1 MGEKYTIGLDYG
13 TLSGRG
19 VLARCSDGEILT
31 SAVKEYPH
39 GVMDQTLPDGTTKL
53 PPAWCLEY
61 PADYVEVLDTVIPK
75 LLKES
80 GVAKEDIIGIG
91 IDFTSCTM
99 LPIDADAVPLC
110 EKPEFAGRRN
120 AYVKLWKHH
129 GAQKQ
134 ADQINKLLER
144 EGLTED
150 PRFGGKVSPELL
162 IPKVM
167 EILEEDP
174 EIYEAAD
181 EILEAGDW
189 LTRLLTGSHNRSC
202 SMAGYKAW
210 WNERDGY
217 PRHEFYKKLNSALET
232 FAEDK
237 MPGEV
242 CPVGKA
248 IGTLTEEW
256 ANRLGLQKGIAVA
269 PTLIDSH
276 AGFPG
281 SGIYSDRQ
289 MMLVLGTSSVM
300 AALNK
305 KPYAEKGICGAVR
318 DALVPG
324 YYALESGLAA
334 VGDLFG
340 WFVDEMTPA
349 AYKEET
355 GKEGLNLHAFLSK
368 KADQLKPGQSGV
380 IALDWWNGNKTPFVN
395 GELSGVLLGMTL
407 HTKPEEIYRALIEAT
422 AFGTKRILDL
432 YETNGASV
440 DEIVVSGG
448 IALKNPM
455 LMQIYADVL
464 GKTLKIAA
472 SDQAAALGSAV
483 YAAIAAG
490 EKSGGY
496 DTYSEAVQHMS
507 KVRED
512 YYVPQEKYAEIYK
525 KMYSI
530 YCQFGDMMGQDG
542 KHLFDELTVLKTE
555 MNK

>member
-39 GVMDQTLPDGTTKL
+39 GVMDQTLPNGETKL

-99 LPIDADAVPLC
+99 MPVDADAVPLC
-110 EKPEFAGRRN
+110 EKPEFVSRRN

-134 ADQINKLLER
+134 ADQINELLER

-217 PRHEFYKKLNSALET
+217 PEHEFYKKLNPALET

-237 MPGEV
+237 MPGAV
-242 CPVGKA
+242 CPIGKA
-248 IGTLTEEW
+248 IGTLTKEW
-256 ANRLGLQKGIAVA
+256 ADRLGLSQGIAVA

-349 AYKEET
+349 SYKEEAEQ
-355 GKEGLNLHAFLSK
+355 EGLNLHAFLSK
-368 KADQLKPGQSGV
+368 KAEQLKPGQSGV

-432 YETNGASV
+432 YEANGASV

-455 LMQIYADVL
+455 LMQIYANVL

-490 EKSGGY
+490 KKAGGY

-507 KVRED
+507 KVREN
-512 YYVPQEKYAEIYK
+512 YYTPQEKCTEVYK

-530 YCQFGDMMGQDG
+530 YCQFGDMMGQNG

>member
-19 VLARCSDGEILT
+19 VIARCSDGEILA
-31 SAVKEYPH
+31 SAVKEYTH
-39 GVMDQTLPDGTTKL
+39 GVMDQTLPDGRTTL
-53 PPAWCLEY
+53 PPAWCLEC
-61 PADYVEVLDTVIPK
+61 PADYVEVLDTVIPE

-80 GVAKEDIIGIG
+80 HVAKEDIIGIG

-99 LPIDADAVPLC
+99 MPIDADAVPLC

-120 AYVKLWKHH
+120 AWVKLWKHH

-134 ADQINKLLER
+134 ADRINELLEQ

-162 IPKVM
+162 VPKVM

-174 EIYEAAD
+174 EVYEAAD

-189 LTRLLTGSHNRSC
+189 LTRLLTGSHRRSC

-217 PRHEFYKKLNSALET
+217 PDPAFYKKLNPAMEFLEK
-232 FAEDK
+232 EK

-242 CPVGKA
+242 CPVGTA
-248 IGTLTEEW
+248 IGTLTMEW
-256 ANRLGLQKGIAVA
+256 AERLGLMPGIAVA

-281 SGIYSDRQ
+281 SGIFSEQQ

-300 AALNK
+300 AALNR
-305 KPYAEKGICGAVR
+305 KPYAEKGICGAVK

-334 VGDLFG
+334 VGDMFG
-340 WFVDEMTPA
+340 WFVDQLTPA
-349 AYKEET
+349 DYKEEAQ
-355 GKEGLNLHAFLSK
+355 KEGKNLHAFLSG
-368 KADQLKPGQSGV
+368 KAEQLTPGQSGLV
-380 IALDWWNGNKTPFVN
+380 ALDWWNGNKTPFVN
-395 GELSGVLLGMTL
+395 GELSGALLGMTL

-422 AFGTKRILDL
+422 AFGTKRILNL
-432 YETNGASV
+432 YEANGVSV
-440 DEIVVSGG
+440 EEIVVSGG

-472 SDQAAALGSAV
+472 SDQAAALGSAI

-490 EKSGGY
+490 EEAGGY
-496 DTYSEAVQHMS
+496 PAYPDAVQHMS
-507 KVRED
+507 RVKEEVYTPKKENTVI
-512 YYVPQEKYAEIYK
+512 YEKI
-525 KMYSI
+525 YSI

-542 KHLFDELTVLKTE
+542 KHLFYELAALKAET
-555 MNK
+555 NK

>member
-1 MGEKYTIGLDYG
+1 MREKYTIGLDYG

-31 SAVKEYPH
+31 SAVKEYTH
-39 GVMDQTLPDGTTKL
+39 GVMDQTLPDGETKL

-61 PADYVEVLDTVIPK
+61 PADYIEVLDTVIPK
-75 LLKES
+75 LLKDS

-99 LPIDADAVPLC
+99 LPVDMDAVPLC
-110 EKPEFAGRRN
+110 EKPEFAERRN

-134 ADQINKLLER
+134 ADQINELLER
-144 EGLTED
+144 DGLTED

-162 IPKVM
+162 VPKVM

-174 EIYEAAD
+174 EVYEAAD

-217 PRHEFYKKLNSALET
+217 PKHEFYKKLNSALET

-349 AYKEET
+349 SYKEEA

-368 KADQLKPGQSGV
+368 KAEQLKPGQSGV

-448 IALKNPM
+448 IALKNPL

-490 EKSGGY
+490 TKAGGY
-496 DTYSEAVQHMS
+496 DAYPDAVQHMS
-507 KVRED
+507 RVRKEC
-512 YYVPQEKYAEIYK
+512 YVPQKENSAIYK
-525 KMYSI
+525 KIYSI
-530 YCQFGDMMGQDG
+530 YCQFSDMMGKDG